1 MDDTAMGE
9 QPLENRLDG
18 ASSKYVLEKLRNVAR
33 YPIDFYKGLNP
44 KTKRRLRNVGIYGAL
59 IVGGAFVGG
68 EAAYKLSHD
77 VFNSVSESAPE
88 FIALAEIASQTAQ
101 DTYATL
107 AGLLAGAT
115 GGGLVARKVT
125 KSL

>member
-1 MDDTAMGE
+1 MTDMAMDE

-18 ASSKYVLEKLRNVAR
+18 ASESGVLEKAKNVAR
-33 YPIDFYKGLNP
+33 YPVDLYKNLNP
-44 KTKRRLRNVGIYGAL
+44 KTKKAL
-59 IVGGAFVGG
+59 KYTIMIIGGAALGG
-68 EAAYKLSHD
+68 EAAYQLSHN